1 MCKPERVP
9 QRGSSKLN
17 LLLVLVILGAIIF
30 AVWKIIPPYIANYQ
44 LQDAMESESRFA
56 LNEIPKKTADD
67 IREDVWQKVK
77 ELGVPAK
84 REDIKVSVISG
95 QVDISLDYTV
105 PISLAVYQFDLS
117 FHPHADNHTL

>member
-1 MCKPERVP
+1 MRTPERLP

-17 LLLVLVILGAIIF
+17 LLFALVFVAAIIF

-56 LNEIPKKTADD
+56 LNEIPKKSVDD

-77 ELGVPAK
+77 DLGVPAK
-84 REDIKVSVISG
+84 REDIKVSVVSG